1 MKLHALQLTQL
12 EVSSRSKGSDD
23 MPIVRVSR
31 IGGPLHQIMARVTF
45 TERERACLAA
55 LVGIA

>member
-12 EVSSRSKGSDD
+12 EVSSRKDVEE
-23 MPIVRVSR
+23 IQVVRVSR